1 MPGFFFIKNTCGDRV
16 ARKRLKSERGN
27 KFGGMAGHDDLDV
40 ETALGEAAREV
51 SGFVASDGAGHA
63 QDDIFFHEK
72 ERWRR
77 RVR

>member
-1 MPGFFFIKNTCGDRV
+1 
-16 ARKRLKSERGN
+16 
-27 KFGGMAGHDDLDV
+27 LDV